1 MTERANVDR
10 YVKAGMSL
18 WRTIQWI
25 DRNVLRMSD
34 PVVGWR
40 AIFRETR
47 VKPGHMETR
56 VKPGHCWRT

>member
-18 WRTIQWI
+18 WRAIQWI
-25 DRNVLRMSD
+25 DRIVLRRSD

-40 AIFRETR
+40 AIFREAR
-47 VKPGHMETR
+47 VKPR
-56 VKPGHCWRT
+56 HCWRT